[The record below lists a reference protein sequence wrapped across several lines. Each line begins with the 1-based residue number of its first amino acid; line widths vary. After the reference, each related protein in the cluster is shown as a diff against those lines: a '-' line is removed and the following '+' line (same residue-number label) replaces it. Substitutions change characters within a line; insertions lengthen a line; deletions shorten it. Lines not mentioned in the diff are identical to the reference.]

1 VLRAK
6 RHRKRRTRWIVL
18 GCALL
23 CLVLAGVGIWLVSF
37 SSVFAATEVK
47 VSGVSLLSEQQVIDT
62 AAVELGK
69 PLANQ
74 DTDAIRERVAGLAP
88 VAEVSVERRFPH
100 TIEITITERTLAYV
114 WLDGGVPRWV
124 DADGVV
130 FHEGEKPAQGAVT
143 AQVATSDQRLLKDV
157 ATVVSAGGSVAGGA
171 HHAASGLGR
180 RPDPGPV
187 V

>member
-1 VLRAK
+1 MTTAPGEFKKALRAK
-6 RHRKRRTRWIVL
+6 HHRKRRTRWIVL

-157 ATVVSAGGSVAGGA
+157 ATVVSA
-171 HHAASGLGR
+171 
-180 RPDPGPV
+180 V